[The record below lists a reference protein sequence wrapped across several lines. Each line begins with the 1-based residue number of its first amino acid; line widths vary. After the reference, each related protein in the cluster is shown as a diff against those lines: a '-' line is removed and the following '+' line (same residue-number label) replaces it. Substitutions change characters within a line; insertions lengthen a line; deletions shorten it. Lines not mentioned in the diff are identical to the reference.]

1 YQVVTTSSQNTNN
14 ESRIEFPLDNYANA
28 IMHVSM
34 AIDGDRMQIYSDDRK
49 VLDAIVLDPNAPKH
63 FFITTDNYRNN
74 ATAFISN
81 LRIHGFN
88 SSRGRRFTYNPR
100 FLRAFHIMKMSR
112 TAAAI

>member
-1 YQVVTTSSQNTNN
+1 AVSDATNVYTRVRNNYNIVSTSSHNTNS
-14 ESRIEFPLDNYANA
+14 ESRLEFRLDNYANA

-34 AIDGDRMQIYSDDRK
+34 AIDGDRMQIYIDDHK

-74 ATAFISN
+74 ASAFISN

-88 SSRGRRFTYNPR
+88 
-100 FLRAFHIMKMSR
+100 
-112 TAAAI
+112 